1 MSDSLRDQL
10 LQAGFEALKQPD
22 RPKRSPKPN
31 RGKHSGGGGA
41 GSGGGGGK
49 GANRQ
54 TGKPSQRQGQ
64 RQGQQQGQ
72 QQGHR
77 QAQHQGQGSDAA
89 AAQAQKAR
97 EADAQIA
104 RRKAIKADIKAL
116 IEAAAI
122 KEFQGESVYRFIL
135 NKRIRE
141 LHVKEEIRGQLVDGT
156 LVITR
161 LNGTTWL
168 VPEATSVAIRELNPD
183 WAVVTPAPDSSN
195 DLEGYDDFPVP
206 DDLQW

>member
-10 LQAGFEALKQPD
+10 LQAGFNAPKEPERAKRRSGPKPTRGKQPA
-22 RPKRSPKPN
+22 
-31 RGKHSGGGGA
+31 GKGGA
-41 GSGGGGGK
+41 GKPSSRTTGK
-49 GANRQ
+49 PPQANRQ
-54 TGKPSQRQGQ
+54 ASALPARKPDN
-64 RQGQQQGQ
+64 
-72 QQGHR
+72 
-77 QAQHQGQGSDAA
+77 A
-89 AAQAQKAR
+89 
-97 EADAQIA
+97 EAEAVIA
-104 RRKAIKADIKAL
+104 RRKAIKAEIKTL

-141 LHVKEEIRGQLVDGT
+141 LHVKEDIRQQLVDGT

-168 VPEATSVAIRELNPD
+168 VPSATSLAIRELNPD
-183 WAVVTPAPDSSN
+183 WAVVTPAPESAEDTS
-195 DLEGYDDFPVP
+195 GYEDFTVP

>member
-10 LQAGFEALKQPD
+10 LQAGFNAPKEPD
-22 RPKRSPKPN
+22 RPKRRSGPKPG
-31 RGKHSGGGGA
+31 RGKHSGGNT
-41 GSGGGGGK
+41 GK
-49 GANRQ
+49 PPVRQ
-54 TGKPSQRQGQ
+54 PGKPSQRNAPASQS
-64 RQGQQQGQ
+64 RKSS
-72 QQGHR
+72 
-77 QAQHQGQGSDAA
+77 ADA
-89 AAQAQKAR
+89 
-97 EADAQIA
+97 EADARIA
-104 RRKAIKADIKAL
+104 RRKEIKAEIKAL

-141 LHVKEEIRGQLVDGT
+141 LHVKEEIRLQLVDGT

-168 VPEATSVAIRELNPD
+168 VPEATAAAIRELNPD
-183 WAVVTPAPDSSN
+183 WAVVTPAPDSAEDTS
-195 DLEGYDDFPVP
+195 GYEDFAVP

>member
-10 LQAGFEALKQPD
+10 LQAGFNAPKEPERRK
-22 RPKRSPKPN
+22 RPTGKKPG
-31 RGKHSGGGGA
+31 RGKNP
-41 GSGGGGGK
+41 GGK
-49 GANRQ
+49 AAAGQQ
-54 TGKPSQRQGQ
+54 TGRAASTQRGKT
-64 RQGQQQGQ
+64 
-72 QQGHR
+72 
-77 QAQHQGQGSDAA
+77 DADGEA
-89 AAQAQKAR
+89 EAR
-97 EADAQIA
+97 IA
-104 RRKAIKADIKAL
+104 RRKAIKAEIKTL

-141 LHVKEEIRGQLVDGT
+141 LHVKEDIRLQLIAGT

-168 VPEATSVAIRELNPD
+168 VPETTAEAIRKLNPD
-183 WAVVTPAPDSSN
+183 WAVVTPAPDSSE
-195 DLEGYDDFPVP
+195 DTSGYEDFTVP

>member
-10 LQAGFEALKQPD
+10 LQAGFNA
-22 RPKRSPKPN
+22 PKEPERAERRSTPKPA
-31 RGKHSGGGGA
+31 RSKPAHVHDKTPGGHA
-41 GSGGGGGK
+41 RK
-49 GANRQ
+49 QQ
-54 TGKPSQRQGQ
+54 T
-64 RQGQQQGQ
+64 
-72 QQGHR
+72 
-77 QAQHQGQGSDAA
+77 AAA
-89 AAQAQKAR
+89 AAQAQRAR
-97 EADAQIA
+97 EAEAQIA

-141 LHVKEEIRGQLVDGT
+141 LHVKEDIRQQLVAGT

-183 WAVVTPAPDSSN
+183 WAVVLPAPDTAE
-195 DLEGYDDFPVP
+195 DTEGYDDFPVP